1 MLVSE
6 LDIYRIIYY
15 EMFGLPDM
23 HVGYQAS
30 PDGYL
35 DFGVISTLVGI
46 MYYNT
51 NSSNVFL
58 FPFTKPGLI

>member
-1 MLVSE
+1 
-6 LDIYRIIYY
+6 
-15 EMFGLPDM
+15 MFGLPDM
-23 HVGYQAS
+23 HVGYQANS
-30 PDGYL
+30 DGYL
-35 DFGVISTLVGI
+35 DVGVISTLVGL